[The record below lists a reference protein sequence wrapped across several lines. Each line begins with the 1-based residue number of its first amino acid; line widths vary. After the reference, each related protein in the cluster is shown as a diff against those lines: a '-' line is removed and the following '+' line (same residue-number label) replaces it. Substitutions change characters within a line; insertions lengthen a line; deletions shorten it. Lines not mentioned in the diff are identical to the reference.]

1 MRKNKFAL
9 ILSLIST
16 FNVSQG
22 ENKMDSLTRLDNIKL
37 EIIQAG
43 NPVLRNIAKPL
54 SKEEILSPSIQQ
66 LILLMKNTV
75 ENVGVGLAAPQVG
88 IPLQIA
94 VIEDRKEYYINNLTT
109 EEIQQR
115 DRHPVPFHVIINPK
129 LTLIDSEKKATF
141 YEGCLSVAGFS
152 GKVSRALKVEVEALN
167 EKGEPIRII
176 AKGWYAR
183 ILQHE
188 IDHLNGILYI
198 DRMQTQTFTTFEN
211 YKKYVTAH
219 R

>member
-1 MRKNKFAL
+1 
-9 ILSLIST
+9 
-16 FNVSQG
+16 
-22 ENKMDSLTRLDNIKL
+22 MDSLTRLDNIKL